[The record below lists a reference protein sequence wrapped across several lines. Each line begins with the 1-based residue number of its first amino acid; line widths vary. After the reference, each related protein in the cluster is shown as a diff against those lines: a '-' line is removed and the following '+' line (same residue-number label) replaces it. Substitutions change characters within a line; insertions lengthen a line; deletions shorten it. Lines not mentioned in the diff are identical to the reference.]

1 MKKRKGVLLVLMAL
15 SLGML
20 SAAPAGASLAEGEYR
35 WIWSGTGN
43 TKISD
48 FNILNTD
55 ADDFFNFILGEQSV
69 KMIWQE
75 HSDQAMHQPDLGYDI
90 PPLKYGFSFTDG
102 ANTYYTYS
110 VEEVAP
116 SSYLLK
122 NSNTGMII
130 AYQLTSQD
138 GNVSVSHHT
147 PIPGAVI
154 LLGSGLMGLLGISR
168 FKKQA

>member
-1 MKKRKGVLLVLMAL
+1 MKKRKGILLVLTAL
-15 SLGML
+15 LLGMF
-20 SAAPAGASLAEGEYR
+20 AADPAGASLAEGEHQ
-35 WIWSGTGN
+35 WVWSGTGN

-75 HSDQAMHQPDLGYDI
+75 HSDQAIHQPDLGYGI

-102 ANTYYTYS
+102 AHTYYTYS
-110 VEEVAP
+110 VEEIAP
-116 SSYLLK
+116 ASYLLR
-122 NSNTGMII
+122 NSDTGMII
-130 AYQLTSQD
+130 GYQLTSQG
-138 GNVSVSHHT
+138 GNVSASHT

-154 LLGSGLMGLLGISR
+154 LLGSGLIGLLGISR
-168 FKKQA
+168 CKKQA